1 MKLERARPGGSGAS
15 DPLPDDDRFEG
26 IGDPQART
34 PLPPPPRP
42 SIPSSSTDRFRPPPE
57 RPLETADER
66 PGAQPFVRCMDC
78 QMDNTVYA
86 TTCQNCA
93 AELDTEAQ
101 RAFNE
106 RLWRDRQAQA
116 EAERRETAER
126 EKARQRDAAEDARS
140 RREMAEEL
148 ARREKDRIDDELPDG
163 PFGRGP
169 VARRGGADTPGM
181 RLLRMLPGLGWRIA
195 AACVVIGFPMLLMIF
210 GRGQAQMVGMMLL
223 GLVIALFSPGRR
235 RFRRW

>member
-1 MKLERARPGGSGAS
+1 MKLERARPGGAGAS

-26 IGDPQART
+26 LGDSPART
-34 PLPPPPRP
+34 PPPPRP
-42 SIPSSSTDRFRPPPE
+42 SIPSTSTDRFRPPPE

-66 PGAQPFVRCMDC
+66 TGAQPFIRCMDC

-86 TTCQNCA
+86 ATCQNCA

-106 RLWRDRQAQA
+106 RLWKERQAQA
-116 EAERRETAER
+116 EKDRREQAER
-126 EKARQRDAAEDARS
+126 ERALQREAAEQARS

-148 ARREKDRIDDELPDG
+148 ARREKDRVDADYDGG
-163 PFGRGP
+163 PFGQGP
-169 VARRGGADTPGM
+169 VGRPGRDTVGM
-181 RLLRMLPGLGWRIA
+181 RLLRLLPSLGWRIA
-195 AACVVIGFPMLLMIF
+195 AASVGIGIPLLLLLF
-210 GRGQAQMVGMMLL
+210 GRGQVQMVGMMLL